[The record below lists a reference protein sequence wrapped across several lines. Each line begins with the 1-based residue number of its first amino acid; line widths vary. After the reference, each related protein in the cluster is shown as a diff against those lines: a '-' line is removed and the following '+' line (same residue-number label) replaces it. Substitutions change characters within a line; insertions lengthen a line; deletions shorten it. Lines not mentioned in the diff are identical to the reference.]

1 MPAQG
6 WKYADK
12 YGWNRA
18 RIVVKGNHVEHW
30 INGYKLIEYD
40 KGTKAWDEMIR
51 QSKFA
56 KVKNF
61 AGGDGGHILLQDHND
76 QVSYRNLKIRE
87 L

>member
-1 MPAQG
+1 
-6 WKYADK
+6 
-12 YGWNRA
+12 
-18 RIVVKGNHVEHW
+18 
-30 INGYKLIEYD
+30 
-40 KGTKAWDEMIR
+40 MIK